1 MSDDLKVGAAGNAG
15 QNVGQVNGVDYEQKR
30 AELEQKQLT
39 EGLAGNKKK
48 TIEDE
53 ETVTVTVEN
62 GESLAK
68 IAKKYGV
75 SVQEIMDLNEKQI
88 KYFKN
93 ATDCNDDKKYAGFLV
108 GAKIKLP
115 SKANMKAVEENLK
128 TTSEQER
135 KKYEE
140 AAKDLDT
147 KLCDERTQSYRP
159 LDENF
164 RKQNNIRTRGEYE
177 AEQNSNEDEIPKSYE
192 VPDASEGD
200 AAPPQPDAPAV
211 KTPSRPIPLKPD
223 ENTPSYEPP
232 TWEIPAF
239 TPETPKGPDIQVPL
253 RPDDEAEAAPPK
265 SEAPA
270 AKTPEK
276 PKTSD
281 DSHIQGPLRPDE
293 NTPAYETPTWE
304 VPSFPGA
311 AEQKNEPK
319 NTETEHKNPS
329 IQEMTDEAN
338 KRKNAGKPWWK
349 FW

>member
-1 MSDDLKVGAAGNAG
+1 
-15 QNVGQVNGVDYEQKR
+15 
-30 AELEQKQLT
+30 
-39 EGLAGNKKK
+39 
-48 TIEDE
+48 
-53 ETVTVTVEN
+53 
-62 GESLAK
+62 
-68 IAKKYGV
+68 
-75 SVQEIMDLNEKQI
+75 MDLNEKQI

-211 KTPSRPIPLKPD
+211 KTPSRPTPLKPD
-223 ENTPSYEPP
+223 ENTPPYEPP

-253 RPDDEAEAAPPK
+253 RPDDEADAAPPQPEIPAVKTPSRPTPLKPDENTPSYEPPTWEIPAFTPETPKDEADAAPPK

-329 IQEMTDEAN
+329 IQEITDEAN

-349 FW
+349 F